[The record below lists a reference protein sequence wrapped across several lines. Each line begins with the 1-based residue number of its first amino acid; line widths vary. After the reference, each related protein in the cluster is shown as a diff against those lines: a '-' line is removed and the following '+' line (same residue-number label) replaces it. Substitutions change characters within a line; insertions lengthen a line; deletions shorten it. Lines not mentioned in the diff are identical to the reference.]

1 VWEIEIEFTTFY
13 QEIPW
18 LSMTILLGL
27 ALPIF
32 ADSPGY
38 SLGAVLN
45 RKFWHRLVGL
55 CPVCELRS
63 RLDADG
69 VI

>member
-1 VWEIEIEFTTFY
+1 VWEIEIEFTPCIKKSPAF
-13 QEIPW
+13 
-18 LSMTILLGL
+18 SMTILLSL

-32 ADSPGY
+32 ADPPGY
-38 SLGAVLN
+38 SLGAVFETRN
-45 RKFWHRLVGL
+45 AGPLVGL

-69 VI
+69 